1 MKNSRKTAGAT
12 LVLTV
17 LMVMLLLAAV
27 VVVTAQLAIAARRSA
42 TDQDVTAQTQYVA
55 ESGVARSQA
64 RLNLVSDLLSTDM
77 AVPANTLSSTVLTDV
92 LNLCGLTALPATVT
106 ANILC
111 DASGSAGGLLGS
123 VSNLSSS
130 SRLKLFSDFLTNANF
145 AARGYP
151 IGGTNTVAQFWADT
165 FGGTALSGVAGS
177 GTFNTNTGI
186 NVKQVKYLGTDAYQ
200 VIFSLPDVSSTSTTT
215 GNAAKRS
222 LKVASVNT
230 TYTFNINRG
239 SFAQYALFT
248 NHHFTDSTAESG
260 CANNTSNC
268 SRITFTSNT
277 LFSGPIHSNENML
290 FQGQPYF
297 GGQVTSAGCPAGH
310 IASSNG
316 TEYCDVAV
324 TPGARTYGGQFYTPA
339 AMSPNSSAP
348 ALTGCAQYYNNGTCY
363 AQATSTPQ
371 FLGGVDWAAAFIPLP
386 KNANNQA
393 VQAAAGGL
401 SLSGTVN
408 SINLVATTSPI
419 ALQGAGS
426 QNVQLITYNQT
437 LNGNTATTQL
447 AIAADKSVFVLSGT
461 SWVPAVQLNG
471 VYVPATLPV
480 AQNINPTPFNGVIFA
495 QNGVS
500 SVTGP
505 PRSNASDPASAGA
518 AVASF
523 SQLTLAS
530 SGTVHIKSDL
540 KYADPPC
547 SGSNSTSTGSFVAA
561 TCTNK
566 NAKNILGIYSSGGDV
581 LIDSPAKYTD
591 SNNPGV
597 GKDVNI
603 QAVLMSS
610 AGKVTVDGYDQGTA
624 DSSILGKVHLMGGI
638 IENYYG
644 AFGISDGHGFGRDFV
659 YDTRTSDGLAPPS
672 FPTQATWQV
681 TLPTALKLST
691 GSLIQ
696 QPAQ

>member
-1 MKNSRKTAGAT
+1 MKNSRTTAGAT

-27 VVVTAQLAIAARRSA
+27 VIVTAQLALSARRSA
-42 TDQDVTAQTQYVA
+42 SDQEVIAQTQYVA

-64 RLNLVSDLLSTDM
+64 RLNLVSDLLGTDM

-92 LNLCGLTALPATVT
+92 LNLCGLASLPTTLVN
-106 ANILC
+106 NILC
-111 DASGSAGGLLGS
+111 DGSSSNGGLLGS
-123 VSNLSSS
+123 VSNLAGSN
-130 SRLKLFSDFLTNANF
+130 RLTLFSDFLTDTNF
-145 AARGYP
+145 ADRGYP
-151 IGGTNTVAQFWADT
+151 ITSTSTEAQFWADT
-165 FGGTALSGVAGS
+165 FAGTALSGSAGS
-177 GTFNTNTGI
+177 GTFNTNSGI
-186 NVKQVKYLGTDAYQ
+186 IVKQVKYMGTDTYQ
-200 VIFSLPDVSSTSTTT
+200 VVFAVPDVSSTTTT
-215 GNAAKRS
+215 SGNAAKRS
-222 LKVASVNT
+222 VKVASANT

-248 NHHFTDSTAESG
+248 NHHFTDAAAETG
-260 CANNTSNC
+260 CATGTNAC

-277 LFSGPIHSNENML
+277 LFSGPVHSNENML

-297 GGQVTSAGCPAGH
+297 GGRVTSGGCPAGH
-310 IASSNG
+310 IATSG
-316 TEYCDVAV
+316 GVEYCDTAV
-324 TPGARTYGGQFYTPA
+324 TPGARTYGNQFYTPA

-348 ALTGCAQYYNNGTCY
+348 ALSGCSQTNQYGTCT
-363 AQATSTPQ
+363 ATSVATPQ
-371 FLGGVDWAAAFIPLP
+371 FLGGVSWSAAFVPLP
-386 KNANNQA
+386 KNANDQA
-393 VQAAAGGL
+393 AKAAAGGL

-408 SINLVATTSPI
+408 SINFVATTAPI

-437 LNGNTATTQL
+437 LSGNTATTQL
-447 AIAADKSVFVLSGT
+447 AVTADKRVFVLSGT
-461 SWVPAVQLNG
+461 TWVPAVQLNG
-471 VYVPATLPV
+471 VYIPATLPAAV
-480 AQNINPTPFNGVIFA
+480 GILPTPFNGVIYT
-495 QNGVS
+495 QSGVA

-530 SGTVHIKSDL
+530 TGTMHIKSDL

-547 SGSNSTSTGSFVAA
+547 SGSNSTATGSFVAA
-561 TCTNK
+561 TCDNK
-566 NAKNILGIYSSGGDV
+566 SATNILGIYSSGGDI
-581 LIDSPAKYTD
+581 LIDSPAKYT
-591 SNNPGV
+591 SSANPGV

-603 QAVLMSS
+603 QAVLMAS

-624 DSSILGKVHLMGGI
+624 DANILGKVHLMGGI

-672 FPTQATWQV
+672 FPTQASWQV

-691 GSLIQ
+691 GSLLQ